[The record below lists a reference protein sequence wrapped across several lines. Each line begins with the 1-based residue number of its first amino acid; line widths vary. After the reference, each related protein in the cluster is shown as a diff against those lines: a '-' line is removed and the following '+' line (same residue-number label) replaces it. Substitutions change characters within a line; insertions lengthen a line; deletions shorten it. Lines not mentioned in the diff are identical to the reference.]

1 MHLKEPKAFI
11 ERGSNPRFG
20 LVRKEEGKWERK
32 VPVRVKDVA
41 GLVQG
46 AYKGRG
52 RGNAF
57 LNDLC
62 DADVLIHVVD
72 ASGRTDGGGNKI
84 DGSGG
89 ALYDVSKD
97 VEWVSQEIHR
107 WIFENVRRKWKTI
120 LRDPTHLPKMFT
132 GWLFSFIFAFIF
144 YLGVNSFFVL
154 VCSFFI

>member
-1 MHLKEPKAFI
+1 MHLKEPKKFVD
-11 ERGSNPRFG
+11 RGSNPKYG
-20 LVRKEEGKWERK
+20 LVKGEGEEGGWERR

-89 ALYDVSKD
+89 VLYDVSK
-97 VEWVSQEIHR
+97 VS
-107 WIFENVRRKWKTI
+107 
-120 LRDPTHLPKMFT
+120 
-132 GWLFSFIFAFIF
+132 FS
-144 YLGVNSFFVL
+144 SFFF
-154 VCSFFI
+154 CFEIIFFFPWFFLTFSEGRRVGVSRDSQVDI